1 MIYIYLHIASI
12 PTIFITYFFF
22 VLLPCFR
29 KCTPQSATD
38 FKCNIM
44 EFKDLNI
51 SKPILSALQE
61 AGYEHPTPIQVQ
73 AFPVI
78 RSGKDM
84 IGIAQT
90 GTGKTLAY
98 LIPLLMKLH
107 YAQGMHP
114 RALVIVPT
122 RELVVQVCES
132 VELLTEFMDIRCI
145 GIYGGTNI
153 RTQQAAV
160 YQGVDLLVATPG
172 RFMDIYMNGLV
183 RTGQVKTVV
192 VDEAERLMDLGF
204 MPQLRSILGVIPEKH
219 QTLLFSATFSAT
231 VDELAREFLSPD
243 FVRVETATQ
252 ATPVENVAQWRYD
265 VPNIATKI
273 NLLRLLLADRDTFR
287 RVMVFT
293 ETKKN
298 ADRIVEKLA
307 DHWRGE
313 LSVLHSNK
321 AQNSRLNAL
330 NAFRRGDTRILVSSD
345 VAARG
350 IDIQDVSHVIN
361 FDIPAIPE
369 EYVHRIGRTARA
381 GKEGVAISFVSEK
394 EEPKFET
401 IEQLTG
407 QQVPVLPLPDGLE
420 ISDLLMD
427 EEKVQTA
434 NIVYQRGKP
443 QGGGAFHQRS
453 AKNSKT
459 PQKVRRGSPKKRS
472 RRK

>member
-1 MIYIYLHIASI
+1 
-12 PTIFITYFFF
+12 
-22 VLLPCFR
+22 
-29 KCTPQSATD
+29 
-38 FKCNIM
+38 M

-407 QQVPVLPLPDGLE
+407 QQVPVLPLPDDLE

>member
-1 MIYIYLHIASI
+1 
-12 PTIFITYFFF
+12 
-22 VLLPCFR
+22 
-29 KCTPQSATD
+29 
-38 FKCNIM
+38 M

-407 QQVPVLPLPDGLE
+407 QQVPVLPLPDDLE

-453 AKNSKT
+453 AKNSKI

>member
-1 MIYIYLHIASI
+1 
-12 PTIFITYFFF
+12 
-22 VLLPCFR
+22 
-29 KCTPQSATD
+29 
-38 FKCNIM
+38 M

-204 MPQLRSILGVIPEKH
+204 MPQLRSILGVIPERH